1 MHFYSVYLR
10 YATYWQNNYCCMFII
25 NTAKTEYLVSTK
37 FFLEFRLQLDS
48 DQGHILIYFL
58 INLSTNRSIGL

>member
-25 NTAKTEYLVSTK
+25 NTAKTEYLVTVLNFFWNSDCNWIQTK
-37 FFLEFRLQLDS
+37 GTFLYIF
-48 DQGHILIYFL
+48 
-58 INLSTNRSIGL
+58 

>member
-25 NTAKTEYLVSTK
+25 NNTAKTEYLVTVLNY
-37 FFLEFRLQLDS
+37 FWNS
-48 DQGHILIYFL
+48 DC
-58 INLSTNRSIGL
+58 N